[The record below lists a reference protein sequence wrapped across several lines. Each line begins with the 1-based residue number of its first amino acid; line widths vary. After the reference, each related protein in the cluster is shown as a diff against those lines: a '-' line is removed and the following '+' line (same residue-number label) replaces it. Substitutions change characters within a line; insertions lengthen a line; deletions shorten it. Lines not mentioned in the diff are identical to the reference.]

1 VAQRF
6 GGDWTEEK
14 LERLRKY
21 LQAYTKIFKTNP
33 QARHFRITYVD
44 AFADSGSRTEKQ
56 PHSEDINPLFAE
68 AEATET
74 ENFFKGSARIALETE
89 PLFEEYIFVERDAQ
103 CRATL
108 EQLREQFPNLH
119 DRILIKSSD
128 ANIFL
133 REWCEQTNWKKNR
146 AVVFLDP
153 YGMQVDW
160 STIEKIAATEAIDL
174 WILYPLGQA
183 VNRLLKREGPP
194 TGGWADRLT
203 RFFGSEGWKTR
214 FYKLS
219 PQETL
224 FGDSSLEKEAD
235 FDSLG
240 NYFLERLGTVFTAV
254 AKNTLALRNS
264 KGVPLFLLCFA
275 AGNPKG
281 AKTAAGIA
289 NDILKNKG

>member
-1 VAQRF
+1 M
-6 GGDWTEEK
+6 
-14 LERLRKY
+14 
-21 LQAYTKIFKTNP
+21 
-33 QARHFRITYVD
+33 
-44 AFADSGSRTEKQ
+44 
-56 PHSEDINPLFAE
+56 
-68 AEATET
+68 
-74 ENFFKGSARIALETE
+74 
-89 PLFEEYIFVERDAQ
+89 
-103 CRATL
+103 
-108 EQLREQFPNLH
+108 
-119 DRILIKSSD
+119 IKSSD

-203 RFFGSEGWKTR
+203 RFFGSEEWKTR

-224 FGDSSLEKEAD
+224 FGDSSLEKGAD

-281 AKTAAGIA
+281 AKTAVGIA

>member
-1 VAQRF
+1 MAQRF
-6 GGDWTEEK
+6 GGDWTEDK

-44 AFADSGSRTEKQ
+44 AFAGSGSRTEKQ
-56 PHSEDINPLFAE
+56 AHSEDINPLFVGT
-68 AEATET
+68 EATET

-89 PLFEEYIFVERDAQ
+89 PQFDEYIFVERDAE
-103 CRATL
+103 CRARL
-108 EQLREQFPNLH
+108 EQLRRQFPNLH
-119 DRILIKSSD
+119 NRISIKSSD
-128 ANIFL
+128 ANRFL
-133 REWCEQTNWKKNR
+133 WNWCEQTDWNKNR

-160 STIEKIAATEAIDL
+160 STIERIAATEAIDL
-174 WILYPLGQA
+174 FILYPLGQA
-183 VNRLLKREGPP
+183 INRLLTREGPP
-194 TGGWADRLT
+194 TGSWADRLT
-203 RFFGSEGWKTR
+203 RFFGSDEWKTR
-214 FYKLS
+214 FYKPS
-219 PQETL
+219 SQATL
-224 FGDSSLEKEAD
+224 FGTSSLEKEAD

-240 NYFLERLGTVFTAV
+240 DYFLERLGSIFSEV

-281 AKTAAGIA
+281 AKTAVRIA
-289 NDILKNKG
+289 NDILKK